1 MNDISCANKTE
12 SIPKTIIMK
21 KITNSILLLILIFS
35 FKLSDAQGIKYTK
48 NDTIKYIVK
57 NELARFFA
65 GTFWSGVE
73 IPLKNKKSI
82 YFSGIAT
89 YGSPNSEKQ
98 LIGWGGEFQY
108 RSYLGKGDFN
118 TNTPIYMATQF
129 MFRRIDEYKLITT
142 PTYKNVN
149 GIEQFIGDVNSEEH
163 RAFNVYYGGILLGTQ
178 IFVNQIFTIDVNFGG
193 GLRLVQIDGEKS
205 FSKYKSITSLDY
217 SGVVPRI
224 GLILGI
230 IQH

>member
-1 MNDISCANKTE
+1 
-12 SIPKTIIMK
+12 MK
-21 KITNSILLLILIFS
+21 KILVAVLFLCLLFS
-35 FKLSDAQGIKYTK
+35 FNISHAQGIKYTK
-48 NDTIKYIVK
+48 NDTIKFIVK

-89 YGSPNSEKQ
+89 YGSPSNDKQ

-108 RSYLGKGDFN
+108 RSYLGKGDFT

-129 MFRRIDEYKLITT
+129 MFRRIDEYKLNTT
-142 PTYKNVN
+142 PIYNKIN
-149 GIEQFIGDVNSEEH
+149 GLDQYVGDIENESH

-178 IFVNQIFTIDVNFGG
+178 VFVNQIFTIDVNFGG

-205 FSKYKSITSLDY
+205 FSKYKNITSLDY
-217 SGVVPRI
+217 SGVVPRV
-224 GLILGI
+224 GLIIGI